1 MLVGVEC
8 MFAAMLEQV
17 TCMTMSPH
25 MLHAHTHTHTH
36 AHSQLAQQ
44 STQLAQAYTC
54 FTNNKSPQENSNHY
68 NTTLQLHFTLS
79 TYNYKTICS
88 LLLLVSLEKLYC

>member
-1 MLVGVEC
+1 MLVGVGC
-8 MFAAMLEQV
+8 MSAAMLEQV

-36 AHSQLAQQ
+36 AHSQLAQH

-54 FTNNKSPQENSNHY
+54 SPTTKSAGKQQP
-68 NTTLQLHFTLS
+68 L
-79 TYNYKTICS
+79 
-88 LLLLVSLEKLYC
+88 